1 MNKKQTERAI
11 ASDVKKMIAEKVDVE
26 KLFEKWNEKW
36 HKPLLMK
43 AIKNM
48 RKKSNRKLEKEHL
61 KIVKDTYFGIE
72 PHSIIG
78 GIIGEVVTY
87 AVVLGGVW
95 DITFEEM
102 EHMAVTYPKYSWR
115 SLQDTVKDVKSA
127 LDEENLEINKQASID
142 FLRKNKT
149 RIRSF
154 KLSLEGKKE
163 PVLQHLNNYLDKKVA
178 EWEENNLIRVEGKKI
193 DLEPVRKFFPELDK
207 IEHSRITDFSLIG
220 KLQFCITE
228 LDKAMEE
235 LVKKEYGKDFIRR
248 TKDLITRV
256 KTYQNSVKKSII
268 DFDSKI
274 KEKEFFENI
283 KGYEDAVRISL
294 EMTGL
299 EYSWDN
305 YKEVEGYLKDL
316 KKMSKKKLAHEMNW
330 LKEYYREIAP
340 NKDRVK
346 STKKIK

>member
-1 MNKKQTERAI
+1 M
-11 ASDVKKMIAEKVDVE
+11 
-26 KLFEKWNEKW
+26 
-36 HKPLLMK
+36 
-43 AIKNM
+43 
-48 RKKSNRKLEKEHL
+48 
-61 KIVKDTYFGIE
+61 
-72 PHSIIG
+72 
-78 GIIGEVVTY
+78 
-87 AVVLGGVW
+87 
-95 DITFEEM
+95 
-102 EHMAVTYPKYSWR
+102 
-115 SLQDTVKDVKSA
+115 
-127 LDEENLEINKQASID
+127 
-142 FLRKNKT
+142 
-149 RIRSF
+149 
-154 KLSLEGKKE
+154 
-163 PVLQHLNNYLDKKVA
+163 
-178 EWEENNLIRVEGKKI
+178 
-193 DLEPVRKFFPELDK
+193 
-207 IEHSRITDFSLIG
+207 
-220 KLQFCITE
+220 
-228 LDKAMEE
+228 
-235 LVKKEYGKDFIRR
+235 KKEYGKDFIRR

-346 STKKIK
+346 STKKLNSLEKIMLNMRDKIL